1 MTFTE
6 EELDLLLNKKVDQ
19 IVFTSGNEKVF
30 KIDINKLLNKKI
42 ESDPNLKRQLLK
54 QALQSEG

>member
-6 EELDLLLNKKVDQ
+6 EELDLLLQKNVDQ
-19 IVFTSGNEKVF
+19 ITFTAGGVRVFQ
-30 KIDINKLLNKKI
+30 IDINKLLNKKI